1 MINITSDIV
10 TSIIQATA
18 GTIQQLWVVFAFL
31 FSVVIAF
38 YIARKIIFMFTLSK
52 R

>member
-1 MINITSDIV
+1 MINISSDIV
-10 TSIIQATA
+10 NSIIQATA
-18 GTIQQLWVVFAFL
+18 GIIQQLWIVFAFL
-31 FSVVIAF
+31 FSVVITF